1 MKPLIPLIPI
11 FSVEQRNSLLFLEL
25 PPDPIY
31 TLSMDV
37 AQSWLVRPY
46 ESQFDLDNI
55 HLSSLSATERVKGVE
70 AVFDLDFLVIEG
82 HAREPSSAPPRGI
95 QLQLTASNSTA
106 PIADTLVV
114 ANLGYLQFRA
124 KPGVFQLGIRPGRG
138 REVYEMESVGNEG
151 WNSPTVDAAG
161 DEVTLTSFEGL
172 TLFPRLKRRLGMET
186 AEVLEEAS
194 KSIVANHV
202 LAPVLSW

>member
-1 MKPLIPLIPI
+1 
-11 FSVEQRNSLLFLEL
+11 
-25 PPDPIY
+25 
-31 TLSMDV
+31 MDV

-55 HLSSLSATERVKGVE
+55 HLSSLSAIERVKGVE

-82 HAREPSSAPPRGI
+82 HARELSNAPPRGV

-124 KPGVFQLGIRPGRG
+124 KPGVFQLGIRPGKG

-151 WNSPTVDAAG
+151 WNSPSVDVAG

-172 TLFPRLKRRLGMET
+172 TLFPRLKRRQGMET
-186 AEVLEEAS
+186 AEVLEEEG
-194 KSIVANHV
+194 KSTVTDQVI
-202 LAPVLSW
+202 APVLSW